1 MLWVIAFLC
10 GAIVMALEIAGG
22 ARLLA
27 PYFGSGAITWASVI
41 SVFLAGL
48 SLGYFLGGMIAD
60 RFPTPHGLGLL
71 LLGASATIA
80 FVVPLE
86 TWLFPQETTI
96 GIGGIPMP
104 SESIFERMAGR
115 YGVLLAA
122 ITLFLLPSVLL
133 GTVSPYLIRLASKRV
148 ETAGRTAGSIY
159 AVSTIGSIVG
169 TLGCAF
175 VLLPNWGVKAVLMQL
190 TVATLFAAALCFLT
204 GIPVLSTRRRSRT
217 LLAFPLLTFLSL
229 LPLSLFLCVSVS
241 TSDRSCILYQRDS
254 LYHRILV
261 EEVGSVRYLR
271 FDASYQ
277 SAMDLRDPDK
287 AVFAYT
293 DYLHL
298 GVVFKPNAQK
308 VLFIGLGGATA
319 QKKFRR
325 HYPHMTIHTA
335 EIDPAVKE
343 VAEKFFDFCE
353 DEKMRVFIEDGRVYL
368 RKAQERYDL
377 IVLDA
382 YFGSRYE
389 VTLPFHLVTREFWQ
403 LARARLTEDGVVVFN
418 LVGRLE
424 GPQSRVTRAILKT
437 MRLVFPELYLFPV
450 EYRRMP
456 WLFDRRNLIVI
467 APRQPRRWT
476 VATIV
481 KRAQQLLQDGKIR
494 ITELPT
500 YAAEL
505 YQKPIPTDD
514 VPLLTDDYAPIE
526 FLNP

>member
-1 MLWVIAFLC
+1 MVWLVAFLC

-27 PYFGSGAITWASVI
+27 PHFGSGAITWASVI

-48 SLGYFLGGMIAD
+48 SVGYFIGGMIAD
-60 RFPTPHGLGLL
+60 RFPHPNGLGLL
-71 LLGASATIA
+71 LLGAAATIGLIP
-80 FVVPLE
+80 PLE
-86 TWLFPQETTI
+86 AWLFPQETVI
-96 GIGGIPMP
+96 GVGGIPMP
-104 SESIFERMAGR
+104 MENLFERIAGR

-122 ITLFLLPSVLL
+122 TVLFGAPSVLL
-133 GTVSPYLIRLASKRV
+133 GTVSPYLIRLASKGV

-159 AVSTIGSIVG
+159 AISTVGSIAG

-175 VLLPNWGVKAVLMQL
+175 VLLPNWGVRTVLAQL
-190 TVATLFAAALCFLT
+190 TIATVIAACLCFAMSLIVRT
-204 GIPVLSTRRRSRT
+204 ESRRRGRSGGSLLL
-217 LLAFPLLTFLSL
+217 LLAFAL
-229 LPLSLFLCVSVS
+229 V
-241 TSDRSCILYQRDS
+241 TSATAHVLYQRDS
-254 LYHRILV
+254 LYHRIVV
-261 EEVGSVRYLR
+261 EEVNGVRYLR

-277 SAMDLRDPDK
+277 SAMDLRDPDR

-298 GVVFKPNAQK
+298 GIVFKPDAGK
-308 VLFIGLGGATA
+308 VLFVGLGGATA
-319 QKKFRR
+319 QKKFRKL
-325 HYPHMTIHTA
+325 YPHMTIHTA

-343 VAEKFFDFCE
+343 VAEKFFDFRE
-353 DEKMRVFIEDGRVYL
+353 DEKMKVFVEDGRAYL
-368 RKAQERYDL
+368 RKTKEQYDL
-377 IVLDA
+377 IILDA

-403 LARARLTEDGVVVFN
+403 LARARLTNDGVVVFN

-467 APRQPRRWT
+467 APRQPKRWT
-476 VATIV
+476 AQTIV
-481 KRAQQLLQDGKIR
+481 KRAEQLVRESKIKLS
-494 ITELPT
+494 ELPKF
-500 YAAEL
+500 AAEL

-514 VPLLTDDYAPIE
+514 VPILTDDYAPVE

>member
-1 MLWVIAFLC
+1 MVWLVAFLC

-27 PYFGSGAITWASVI
+27 PYFGSGAITWTSVI
-41 SVFLAGL
+41 SVFLTGL
-48 SLGYFLGGMIAD
+48 SIGYFLGGMMAD
-60 RFPTPHGLGLL
+60 RFPTPKGLGAVLL
-71 LLGASATIA
+71 IAAASIA
-80 FVVPLE
+80 LIGPLE
-86 TWLFPQETTI
+86 EWLFPQETI
-96 GIGGIPMP
+96 VGVGGIPMP
-104 SESIFERMAGR
+104 VESPLERLAGR

-122 ITLFLLPSVLL
+122 LILFGPPSVLL
-133 GTVSPYLIRLASKRV
+133 GMVSPYLIRLASKGV

-159 AVSTIGSIVG
+159 AVSTVGSIVG

-175 VLLPNWGVKAVLMQL
+175 ILLPRWGVRTVLLQL
-190 TVATLFAAALCFLT
+190 TVATLIAALLCFAMSATVRLKERQKGRTVGAWLLLLLFALT
-204 GIPVLSTRRRSRT
+204 S
-217 LLAFPLLTFLSL
+217 LAIGR
-229 LPLSLFLCVSVS
+229 V
-241 TSDRSCILYQRDS
+241 IYQRDT

-261 EEVGSVRYLR
+261 EENGGIRYLR

-277 SAMDLRDPDK
+277 SGMDLRDPDR

-298 GVVFKPNAQK
+298 GIVFKPEAAK

-319 QKKFRR
+319 QKKFHK
-325 HYPHMTIHTA
+325 HYPQMVIHTV
-335 EIDPAVKE
+335 EIDPVVKE
-343 VAEKFFDFCE
+343 VAEKFFDFRE
-353 DEKMRVFIEDGRVYL
+353 DERMKVFIDDGRVYL
-368 RKAQERYDL
+368 RKTKEQYDL

-403 LARARLTEDGVVVFN
+403 LVRLRLTEDGVVVFN

-437 MRLVFPELYLFPV
+437 MRVVFPELYLFPV

-456 WLFDRRNLIVI
+456 WLFERRNLIVI
-467 APRQPRRWT
+467 APRQPKRWT
-476 VATIV
+476 GQMIV
-481 KRAQQLLQDGKIR
+481 KRAEQLVREGKIK
-494 ITELPT
+494 IAELPK

-505 YQKPIPTDD
+505 YQKPIATND
-514 VPLLTDDYAPIE
+514 VPLLTDDYAPVE